1 MFFFPVKLFVWSMT
15 TAIVK
20 IFLHNFQLS
29 LKPSLLQHL
38 KEFLSARILLHA
50 EIFGMINFCL
60 DPTSSLVRVVLGPA

>member
-1 MFFFPVKLFVWSMT
+1 MT

-29 LKPSLLQHL
+29 LKPSLQHL
-38 KEFLSARILLHA
+38 KEFLSARILLLA